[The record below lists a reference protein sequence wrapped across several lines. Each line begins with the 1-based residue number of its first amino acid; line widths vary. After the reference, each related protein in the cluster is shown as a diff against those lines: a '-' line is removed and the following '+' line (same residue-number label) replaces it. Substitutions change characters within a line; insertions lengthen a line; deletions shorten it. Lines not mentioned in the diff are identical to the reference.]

1 MSVMKKED
9 GWHWR
14 VTVSGKS
21 EGGSGFSSRREAWA
35 DGMEWLMSHRRS
47 L

>member
-21 EGGSGFSSRREAWA
+21 EDGGTFSSRREAWVA
-35 DGMEWLMSHRRS
+35 GMAWLMSHRRS
-47 L
+47 